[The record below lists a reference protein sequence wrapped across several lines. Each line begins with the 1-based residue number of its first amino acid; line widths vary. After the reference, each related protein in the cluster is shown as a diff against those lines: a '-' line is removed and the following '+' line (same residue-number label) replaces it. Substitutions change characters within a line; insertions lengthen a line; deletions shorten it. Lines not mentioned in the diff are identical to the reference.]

1 MDNRYIAYSGSGVNI
16 DGDFHIAIVFHY
28 FRIYREKMRT
38 KGGLITQEQAIREIA
53 NVDIPAEKER
63 FVGNIRKGGN
73 IQLAEELKKIR
84 LGVDDVDRLDMLIQH
99 FVVVD
104 NDDEDEEK
112 GDVSNKN
119 IA

>member
-1 MDNRYIAYSGSGVNI
+1 
-16 DGDFHIAIVFHY
+16 
-28 FRIYREKMRT
+28 MRA
-38 KGGLITQEQAIREIA
+38 KDGLITQEQAVREIA
-53 NVDIPAEKER
+53 NVDIPVEKER
-63 FVGNIRKGGN
+63 FVENIPNGGN

-84 LGVDDVDRLDMLIQH
+84 LGVHDVDRLDMLTQH

-112 GDVSNKN
+112 GEEVSNKN